1 MDAIDE
7 IKAKGLPYQ
16 DDESGLIRLAILD
29 LATRLDEAEK
39 RITEL
44 ELASPC
50 PMLKSICEDWEY
62 DAKPSPDEEMV
73 EPPEFHD
80 FCERIFI
87 PGTDYRTG
95 DIRMLLREHME
106 ELYRLFKKSKP
117 GTEDALPLPHHD
129 YIVEVPVHVDGMM
142 QVWAIMPEGCD
153 TPRVFIGHASQ
164 FKGWRETK

>member
-1 MDAIDE
+1 MGAIED

-62 DAKPSPDEEMV
+62 DAKPAP
-73 EPPEFHD
+73 
-80 FCERIFI
+80 
-87 PGTDYRTG
+87 
-95 DIRMLLREHME
+95 
-106 ELYRLFKKSKP
+106 
-117 GTEDALPLPHHD
+117 EDAEPRTCHDCKYYAGGLCHAYSRQVSADAHICNGFKPAPEDAPLPHHG
-129 YIVEVPVHVDGMM
+129 YTIEVPVYVDGMM
-142 QVWAIMPEGCD
+142 QVWVPMPEGCAV
-153 TPRVFIGHASQ
+153 PRVFIGHASW
-164 FKGWRETK
+164 FKGWRESK